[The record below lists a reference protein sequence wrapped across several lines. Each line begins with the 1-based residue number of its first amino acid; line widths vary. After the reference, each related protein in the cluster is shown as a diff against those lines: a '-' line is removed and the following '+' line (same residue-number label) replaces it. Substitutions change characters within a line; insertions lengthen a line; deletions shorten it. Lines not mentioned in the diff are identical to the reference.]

1 MNLSNFHRLNLHN
14 AKITL
19 QYKNVRK
26 TKKVSTNFTKR
37 RLRVFHTFLLNLIYT
52 PKLIEF
58 DNLNRNMNYLITFLK
73 GVAMGAADVVPGVSG
88 GTIAFITGIYD
99 TLLESIRRINPSLVS
114 IIKKDGFKAAFQHI
128 NGIFLVVLFSG
139 ILFSIATLAKL
150 ISWLLEHHPI
160 PLWSF
165 FFGLILVSV
174 FHMLKQVQT
183 KSISRFIFL
192 LFGVGFAYAITVLH
206 PLELEPSS
214 LNILIV
220 GAVAICAMILPGI
233 SGSFILLLLG
243 MYAPILGAV
252 KSLEINILLLF
263 ALGCICG
270 LLSFSHLLSWL
281 LNRFRDITLV
291 FLTGLMIGT
300 LPKIWP
306 WKETLSWRINSKGE
320 QVPLLQHNLSPTEFE
335 VITSQP
341 SQWVLA
347 TIMMVLAVLLVL
359 GMEKFASKQP
369 D

>member
-1 MNLSNFHRLNLHN
+1 
-14 AKITL
+14 
-19 QYKNVRK
+19 
-26 TKKVSTNFTKR
+26 
-37 RLRVFHTFLLNLIYT
+37 
-52 PKLIEF
+52 
-58 DNLNRNMNYLITFLK
+58 MNYLITFLK

-99 TLLESIRRINPSLVS
+99 TLLESIRRINPSLIS

-183 KSISRFIFL
+183 KSISRLIFL

-252 KSLEINILLLF
+252 KSMEINILLLF

-335 VITSQP
+335 VITLQP